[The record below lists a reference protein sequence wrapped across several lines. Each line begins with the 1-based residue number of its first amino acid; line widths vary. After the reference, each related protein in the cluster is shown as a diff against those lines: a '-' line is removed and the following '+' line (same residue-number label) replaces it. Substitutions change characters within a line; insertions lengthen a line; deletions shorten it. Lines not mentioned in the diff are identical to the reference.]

1 MTQTATFMP
10 PAISSD
16 GKIRRSK
23 KPTLCSVLKSSG
35 QTTYRSKGK
44 ALYCLTLNGRYLID
58 QSRELIHDDSELCT
72 DDQDLA
78 LRFIDQDV
86 AVARAKALA
95 ANGYK
100 VGIKLVLFPYR

>member
-1 MTQTATFMP
+1 MTQTAASTIKP
-10 PAISSD
+10 TIQD
-16 GKIRRSK
+16 GVSRRSK
-23 KPTLCSVLKSSG
+23 KPVLCSLHKYYGS
-35 QTTYRSKGK
+35 TTWRSKGK

-58 QSRELIHDDSELCT
+58 QSLELIHDDSELCS
-72 DDQDLA
+72 DDQNLA

-100 VGIKLVLFPYR
+100 VEIKLVLFPYR